1 MSGEVNFVPRKTL
14 ESVGKSRMTVE
25 NKGSENV
32 GKVWVRS
39 SSLLPVILPCS
50 PPSTFSIQ
58 SLAKLRELVEETGEG
73 WDVDRT
79 R

>member
-1 MSGEVNFVPRKTL
+1 
-14 ESVGKSRMTVE
+14 MTVA
-25 NKGSENV
+25 NKGSGNI

-39 SSLLPVILPCS
+39 SFLLPVILPCS

-58 SLAKLRELVEETGEG
+58 SLAKLRKLVEESVEG

>member
-14 ESVGKSRMTVE
+14 ESVKSGMTVE
-25 NKGSENV
+25 NKGSGNV

-58 SLAKLRELVEETGEG
+58 SLANLRKLVEECREG
-73 WDVDRT
+73 WDLDKT
-79 R
+79 RY

>member
-1 MSGEVNFVPRKTL
+1 
-14 ESVGKSRMTVE
+14 MTVE
-25 NKGSENV
+25 NQGSGNV

-58 SLAKLRELVEETGEG
+58 SLAKLRKLVEESGKG
-73 WDVDRT
+73 WDLDRT

>member
-1 MSGEVNFVPRKTL
+1 
-14 ESVGKSRMTVE
+14 MTVE
-25 NKGSENV
+25 NQGSGNV

-50 PPSTFSIQ
+50 PPSIFSIQ
-58 SLAKLRELVEETGEG
+58 SLAKLRKLVEESGKG
-73 WDVDRT
+73 WDLDRT